1 MQQKVITM
9 PPVPEALRAAAKTF
23 EERNRVYGN
32 NYLNVGNVMKGLFPD
47 GMVLKTAEDFA
58 SWHLLELVI
67 VKLTRFANSKLTHRD
82 SIHDA
87 TLYCAMLEALIAEPE
102 IKSTKLRK
110 QK

>member
-1 MQQKVITM
+1 
-9 PPVPEALRAAAKTF
+9 VPEALRAAAKTF

-47 GMVLKTAEDFA
+47 GMVLKTADDFA
-58 SWHLLELVI
+58 SWHLLELAV
-67 VKLTRFANSKLTHRD
+67 VKLTRFANSKLTHLD

-87 TLYCAMLEALIAEPE
+87 TVYCAMLEALVAPP
-102 IKSTKLRK
+102 KLAPTQRKRRK